1 MIWPVILRRIFLL
14 KAVIFKYTI
23 IITRVFQIGAESNI
37 VGIRVWN
44 KKIMSGFETDSGLK
58 QSLINI

>member
-23 IITRVFQIGAESNI
+23 IITRVFQIGTESNI